1 LPVPGLIK
9 GLLAPLAVSLALGLG
24 GCHRGP
30 DSAPS
35 AVGAST
41 PAVQADRLSVLR
53 ASDQPGFAQANVPRR
68 FEFPQDHGPHPA
80 FRDEWWYLTG
90 QLHGADG
97 AAFGFELTF
106 FRVALRPPD
115 LQAAPAAD
123 SAAASDWRARQVYAA
138 HFAITDV
145 NGRRFFNATRYARD
159 ALGLAGAQAQPF
171 AVHADDW
178 SLRQTSDSAA
188 LHWQLQAAD
197 GDYQLQLDLR
207 SDQPPV
213 LNGDAGL
220 SRKAD
225 AAGAASYY
233 YSMPRL
239 QAAGH
244 LTRRG
249 EPIAVS
255 GLAWLDREWGSGSL
269 GAEQQ
274 GWDWFALDLDDG
286 SALMFY
292 ALRDRDG
299 RRDPHSAGTFIDA
312 AGHAAPLAND
322 DVGIEVLRHWTSPR
336 GGQYPAQWQ
345 LTVRS
350 LGLQLQV
357 TPLLADQEL
366 STLPRYWEGAV
377 QAAGQRR
384 GASVSAHGYVELV
397 GYAQAQANPSS
408 PSASAVPTH

>member
-1 LPVPGLIK
+1 MGRIK
-9 GLLAPLAVSLALGLG
+9 GLLALRAALLALGLG
-24 GCHRGP
+24 GCQRAPDGP
-30 DSAPS
+30 PS
-35 AVGAST
+35 AVAANT
-41 PAVQADRLSVLR
+41 PAVQVDRLSVLR
-53 ASDQPGFAQANVPRR
+53 ASDQPGFAQATVPRH
-68 FEFPQDHGPHPA
+68 FEFPEDHGPHPA

-97 AAFGFELTF
+97 ATFGFELTF

-115 LQAAPAAD
+115 LQAAAAAD
-123 SAAASDWRARQVYAA
+123 SATASDWRARQVYAA

-145 NGRRFFNATRYARD
+145 NGKRFFNATRYARD

-171 AVHADDW
+171 AVHVDDW

-207 SDQPPV
+207 SNQPPV

-239 QAAGH
+239 QAAGQ
-244 LTRRG
+244 LTRHG

-312 AGHAAPLAND
+312 AGNALPLAND
-322 DVGIEVLRHWTSPR
+322 DVDIDVLRHWTSPR
-336 GGQYPAQWQ
+336 GGEYPARWQ
-345 LTVRS
+345 LRVRS

-357 TPLLADQEL
+357 NPLLADQEL
-366 STLPRYWEGAV
+366 STVPRYWEGAV
-377 QAAGQRR
+377 QVSGERR
-384 GASVSAHGYVELV
+384 GASVSAQGYVELV

-408 PSASAVPTH
+408 PSASAAPTH

>member
-1 LPVPGLIK
+1 LPKPGRIK
-9 GLLAPLAVSLALGLG
+9 GLLAVLLALGLG
-24 GCHRGP
+24 GCQRAP

-35 AVGAST
+35 AVAANT
-41 PAVQADRLSVLR
+41 PAVVVDRLSVLR

-68 FEFPQDHGPHPA
+68 FEFPQDHGPHPT

-97 AAFGFELTF
+97 ATFGFELTF

-115 LQAAPAAD
+115 LQAP
-123 SAAASDWRARQVYAA
+123 SPSASDWRARQVYAA

-145 NGRRFFNATRYARD
+145 NGRRFFSATRYARD

-171 AVHADDW
+171 AVHVDDW
-178 SLRQTSDSAA
+178 SLRQKSDSAA

-197 GDYQLQLDLR
+197 GDYQLELDLR
-207 SDQPPV
+207 SDQAPV

-239 QAAGH
+239 QAAGY
-244 LTRRG
+244 LSRQG
-249 EPIAVS
+249 ERLAVS

-299 RRDPHSAGTFIDA
+299 RRDAHSAGTFIDA
-312 AGHAAPLAND
+312 AGHAMPLAND
-322 DVGIEVLRHWTSPR
+322 DVDIEVLRHWTSPR
-336 GGQYPAQWQ
+336 GGQYPSQWQ
-345 LTVRS
+345 LRVRS

-377 QAAGQRR
+377 QVAGQRR
-384 GASVSAHGYVELV
+384 GASVNAHGYVELV
-397 GYAQAQANPSS
+397 GYAQAQANPSN
-408 PSASAVPTH
+408 PSASAAPTH